1 MIYFDHAAT
10 SLPKSKIALEAFFN
24 AANNYANASR
34 GSYEP
39 SLNASRLIYQTR
51 EDIKQYFHLQNGE
64 VVFTVIQL
72 EGKKKMKTI
81 DFINGYHDEL
91 IGKILK

>member
-51 EDIKQYFHLQNGE
+51 EDIKQYFIYKMVRLFLQME
-64 VVFTVIQL
+64 QQC
-72 EGKKKMKTI
+72 
-81 DFINGYHDEL
+81 H
-91 IGKILK
+91 

>member
-51 EDIKQYFHLQNGE
+51 EDIK
-64 VVFTVIQL
+64 
-72 EGKKKMKTI
+72 
-81 DFINGYHDEL
+81 
-91 IGKILK
+91 

>member
-10 SLPKSKIALEAFFN
+10 SLPKSKIALEAFLN
-24 AANNYANASR
+24 VANNYANASR

-64 VVFTVIQL
+64 VVFTSGAKYSLQ
-72 EGKKKMKTI
+72 GTTQG
-81 DFINGYHDEL
+81 NGL
-91 IGKILK
+91 TGGLPPVRFSM

>member
-10 SLPKSKIALEAFFN
+10 SLPKSKIALEAFLN
-24 AANNYANASR
+24 VANNYANASR

-51 EDIKQYFHLQNGE
+51 EDIKQYFHLQN
-64 VVFTVIQL
+64 TH
-72 EGKKKMKTI
+72 
-81 DFINGYHDEL
+81 FI
-91 IGKILK
+91 